1 MNGQMN
7 RVIIDAVAHCAVAM
21 PVYFFMDGSASAT
34 AAGVI
39 AEFSAVVPMAAPMA
53 FLSFFGRS
61 RLMTKKKMTAVAA
74 ETRPRTIPE
83 APAVKMVF
91 RSVFAP
97 MEIVMKKVTIGCAV
111 LQAALKWLSRLPQTK
126 PTKIGMMTATKDI
139 NGMLA
144 RPVAPRAT
152 SVKNGPSFKDRME
165 MAPVSV
171 AFPN

>member
-1 MNGQMN
+1 
-7 RVIIDAVAHCAVAM
+7 
-21 PVYFFMDGSASAT
+21 
-34 AAGVI
+34 
-39 AEFSAVVPMAAPMA
+39 
-53 FLSFFGRS
+53 
-61 RLMTKKKMTAVAA
+61 MTKKKMTAVAA

-97 MEIVMKKVTIGCAV
+97 MEIVMKKVT
-111 LQAALKWLSRLPQTK
+111 
-126 PTKIGMMTATKDI
+126 ATKDI

-165 MAPVSV
+165 IAPVSV